1 MSIRVKVEDK
11 PKYKV
16 VEANYRKAIERIIV
30 SGVQNTMN
38 TAKQSI
44 QQHGSSGKTYEK
56 YSPRRTHTASSAGNP
71 PNSDTGFLV
80 SNIHMEIDADGMGG
94 SVESRADYSGF
105 LEFGTSKMQARP
117 YLQPALEENRPKIR
131 SMFARLKNR
140 GL

>member
-56 YSPRRTHTASSAGNP
+56 YSREERTLH
-71 PNSDTGFLV
+71 LL
-80 SNIHMEIDADGMGG
+80 
-94 SVESRADYSGF
+94 
-105 LEFGTSKMQARP
+105 LET
-117 YLQPALEENRPKIR
+117 LQIPIQV
-131 SMFARLKNR
+131 F
-140 GL
+140 